1 MPPLIRLLPEQ
12 LINQIA
18 AGEVIE
24 RPASALKELVEN
36 AIDAG
41 ASRIDVTLEEGG
53 LAGLS
58 VTDNG
63 HGMSAEDMALAVTR
77 HATSKLA
84 DDDLLAIAHFGFRGE
99 ALPSIASVAIVDIT
113 SRIEGDAHGWHLRV
127 AHGTPEAVQPAAS
140 DIGTKIEIS
149 DLFGSIPARLK
160 FLKTRKTEAAQC
172 VDVVKRLAMA
182 CPTIAFR
189 LSDTG
194 KNLLNLAA
202 QPDNDVGQ
210 QARLAG
216 LIGNSFAREAVPID
230 ATREQVHLR
239 GLAGLPTMNRP
250 TTSQMYLFVNNRP
263 VRDRQI
269 LGAVRAGY
277 QDMLPRGRHPIVA
290 LFIDLPTTE
299 VDVNVHPAKAE
310 VRFRDSACVRGLIV
324 GALSSALRHAAMQ
337 ATDEGGQ
344 TALRHLGHPSGPA
357 AGLSSGAVF
366 ASGGGRSGYSYPRP
380 SPVSAA
386 SREHAAS
393 FQAPLQTAAAGFLG
407 EAHPQARYQAPPP
420 EAENL
425 RAFPLG
431 AARAQLHKTYILA
444 ETEDG
449 VCLVDQHAAHERLVM
464 EKMKEQQLAGQIAS
478 QALLI
483 PEIVELPADQI
494 EALLQLEEALHS
506 LGLYL
511 EGFGEGAVMVREVP
525 ALLSDAAIKPLIAD
539 VAEELVTLGGS
550 SAIEDKLGHV
560 LATMS
565 CHNSVRAGRILNQDE
580 MNALLREMEVT
591 PAAGQCN
598 HGRPTYVSLSL
609 AELEKL
615 FGRR

>member
-1 MPPLIRLLPEQ
+1 MPPIIRLLPEQ

-41 ASRIDVTLEEGG
+41 ASRIDITLEEGG
-53 LAGLS
+53 LAGLRVS
-58 VTDNG
+58 DNG
-63 HGMSAEDMALAVTR
+63 CGMSDADMALAVTR

-84 DDDLLAIAHFGFRGE
+84 DDDLLAISHFGFRGE
-99 ALPSIASVAIVDIT
+99 ALPSIASVAVLTMT
-113 SRIEGDAHGWHLRV
+113 SRPQGAEHGWQLAV
-127 AHGTPEAVQPAAS
+127 SHGKPGEIQPAAS
-140 DIGTKIEIS
+140 DIGTQIEIS

-172 VDVVKRLAMA
+172 LDVVKRLAMA
-182 CPTIAFR
+182 CPAIAFHLR
-189 LSDTG
+189 DTG
-194 KNLLNLAA
+194 KNLLSLAA
-202 QPDNDVGQ
+202 QPHNETGR
-210 QARLAG
+210 QARLAA
-216 LIGNSFAREAVPID
+216 LIGTGFAKEAVQID
-230 ATREQVHLR
+230 ATRQEVHLH

-250 TTSQMYLFVNNRP
+250 TTGQIYLFVNNRP
-263 VRDRQI
+263 VRERQI

-277 QDMLPRGRHPIVA
+277 QDMLPRGRHPIAA
-290 LFIDLPTTE
+290 LFIDLPSSE

-310 VRFRDSACVRGLIV
+310 VRFRDSAKVRGLIV
-324 GALSSALRHAAMQ
+324 GALSAALREAAMQ
-337 ATDEGGQ
+337 ATREGGEE
-344 TALRHLGHPSGPA
+344 ALRQFSPSLMPSISGGQSA
-357 AGLSSGAVF
+357 AGY
-366 ASGGGRSGYSYPRP
+366 SGYSGRP
-380 SPVSAA
+380 ASAPARQYASQFQSPVSSAA
-386 SREHAAS
+386 S
-393 FQAPLQTAAAGFLG
+393 GFLN
-407 EAHPQARYQAPPP
+407 EASPQVRYEAP
-420 EAENL
+420 EAEEGQAL
-425 RAFPLG
+425 RAYPLG

-444 ETEDG
+444 ETADG
-449 VCLVDQHAAHERLVM
+449 VCLIDQHAAHERLVM
-464 EKMKEQQLAGQIAS
+464 EKMKEQHLAGKIIS

-494 EALLQLEEALHS
+494 EALLQLEAPLQR
-506 LGLYL
+506 LGLYI
-511 EGFGEGAVMVREVP
+511 EGFGEGAVMVREIP

-539 VAEELVTLGGS
+539 VAEELVMLGGS
-550 SAIEDKLGHV
+550 SALEDKLGHI

-565 CHNSVRAGRILNQDE
+565 CHNSVRAGRSLNQSE
-580 MNALLREMEVT
+580 MNALLRQMEVT

>member
-1 MPPLIRLLPEQ
+1 MPPIIRLLPEQ

-41 ASRIDVTLEEGG
+41 ASRIDITLEEGG
-53 LAGLS
+53 LAGLRVS
-58 VTDNG
+58 DNG
-63 HGMSAEDMALAVTR
+63 CGMSDADMALAVTR

-84 DDDLLAIAHFGFRGE
+84 DDDLLAISHFGFRGE
-99 ALPSIASVAIVDIT
+99 ALPSIASVAVLTMT
-113 SRIEGDAHGWHLRV
+113 SRPQGAEHGWRLTV
-127 AHGTPEAVQPAAS
+127 SHGKPGEIQPAAS
-140 DIGTKIEIS
+140 DIGTQIEIS

-172 VDVVKRLAMA
+172 LDVVKRLAMA
-182 CPTIAFR
+182 CPAIAFHLR
-189 LSDTG
+189 DTG
-194 KNLLNLAA
+194 KNLLSLAA
-202 QPDNDVGQ
+202 QPDNETGR
-210 QARLAG
+210 QARLAA
-216 LIGNSFAREAVPID
+216 LIGTGFAKEAVQID
-230 ATREQVHLR
+230 ATRQEVHLH

-250 TTSQMYLFVNNRP
+250 TTGQIYLFVNNRP

-277 QDMLPRGRHPIVA
+277 QDMLPRGRHPIAA
-290 LFIDLPTTE
+290 LFIDLPSSE

-310 VRFRDSACVRGLIV
+310 VRFRDSAKVRGLIV
-324 GALSSALRHAAMQ
+324 GALSAALREAAMQ
-337 ATDEGGQ
+337 ATREGGEE
-344 TALRHLGHPSGPA
+344 ALRQFSPSLMPGISGGQSA
-357 AGLSSGAVF
+357 AGY
-366 ASGGGRSGYSYPRP
+366 SGYSGRP
-380 SPVSAA
+380 ASAPARQYASQFQSPVSSAA
-386 SREHAAS
+386 S
-393 FQAPLQTAAAGFLG
+393 GFLN
-407 EAHPQARYQAPPP
+407 EASPQARYEPP
-420 EAENL
+420 EAEVGQAL
-425 RAFPLG
+425 HAYPLG

-444 ETEDG
+444 ETADG
-449 VCLVDQHAAHERLVM
+449 VCLIDQHAAHERLVM
-464 EKMKEQQLAGQIAS
+464 EKMKEQHLAGKIIS

-494 EALLQLEEALHS
+494 EALLQLEAPLQR
-506 LGLYL
+506 LGLYI
-511 EGFGEGAVMVREVP
+511 EGFGEGAVMVREIP
-525 ALLSDAAIKPLIAD
+525 ALLSDASIKPLIAD
-539 VAEELVTLGGS
+539 VAEELVMLGGS
-550 SAIEDKLGHV
+550 SALEDKLGHI

-565 CHNSVRAGRILNQDE
+565 CHNSVRAGRSLNQSE
-580 MNALLREMEVT
+580 MNALLRQMEVT